1 MLRLIS
7 DHNFSGRILR
17 GVGRRIPNLDLV
29 RAFDAG
35 LATAPD
41 PVLLEWA
48 AAEGRIL
55 CEDAASEPASRSL
68 GFIREGFVPVSVD

>member
-17 GVGRRIPNLDLV
+17 GIGLRIPNLDLI

-35 LATAPD
+35 LAKAPD

-48 AAEGRIL
+48 AVQDRIH
-55 CEDAASEPASRSL
+55 ASRVTD
-68 GFIREGFVPVSVD
+68 E

>member
-17 GVGRRIPNLDLV
+17 GISLRIPNLDLI

-35 LATAPD
+35 LAK
-41 PVLLEWA
+41 
-48 AAEGRIL
+48 GRK
-55 CEDAASEPASRSL
+55 L
-68 GFIREGFVPVSVD
+68 GRN